1 MAASVAR
8 KRRRDGQKIFPREWE
23 RHPIADRRRGAAEN
37 AGTAASAEKACRGR
51 DAAGVF
57 TGERSD
63 LYEKEG
69 T

>member
-23 RHPIADRRRGAAEN
+23 RHPIADRRRGAA
-37 AGTAASAEKACRGR
+37 SAEKACRGR